1 MHAVR
6 LQMIAR
12 QYGSHQHQ
20 PSTGMPHMVMQQLL
34 PGPYA
39 ALPACA
45 RSFAPPGEGAHLREA
60 AVPTSAGFTTA
71 GAMFMPA
78 QPPLSAQQLQA
89 IERERHVRSQLL
101 LRQAE
106 LLRRRQECLSQ
117 GLPAGSRGA
126 RPRTAPHR
134 TAPCARVGARE
145 CGCTCD
151 VVSRRVVG
159 G

>member
-1 MHAVR
+1 
-6 LQMIAR
+6 MIAR

-45 RSFAPPGEGAHLREA
+45 RSFEGAHLRGA
-60 AVPTSAGFTTA
+60 AVPTSAGFTGA
-71 GAMFMPA
+71 GATFMPA
-78 QPPLSAQQLQA
+78 QPQLTAQQLQA
-89 IERERHVRSQLL
+89 IERERQVRSQLL

-117 GLPAGSRGA
+117 GLPAGSRGT
-126 RPRTAPHR
+126 RPRPAPR
-134 TAPCARVGARE
+134 ARARVCVWVRASVCARVMSCR
-145 CGCTCD
+145 
-151 VVSRRVVG
+151 VVSCRVVG